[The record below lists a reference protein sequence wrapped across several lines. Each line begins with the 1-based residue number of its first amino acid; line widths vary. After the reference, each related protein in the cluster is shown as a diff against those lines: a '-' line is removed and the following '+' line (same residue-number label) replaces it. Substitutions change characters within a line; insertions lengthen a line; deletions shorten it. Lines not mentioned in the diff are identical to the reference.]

1 MSSLRCWRCAI
12 TSLRPPQIP
21 LPLSTRSFSTTIIA
35 YKAPLM
41 KPVSKAARSSARS
54 TNPGKTLRVK
64 KKPVVKSVRRFAL
77 GERKAFRKRVVLSN
91 PNALEVRNVSELDA
105 EKMSDPKS
113 AGSMLALPDR
123 LVEQLRA
130 LGAFKITQ
138 RWSAFRKPAV
148 LWTSQSV
155 KMAQDLEGV
164 VKDDQYKTIRRVV
177 TGERNSG
184 KSQMLLQAM
193 TVALMKKWVV
203 ISIPEGQ
210 ELTIAHTD
218 YTPLPET
225 RPIQYIQRTYTASLL
240 SQIARV
246 NEEVLST
253 MQLSKKHSMPIPL
266 QSNMTLGRLAQ
277 LGASDPDLAWP
288 IFQAFWDELTN
299 PSIDGDTKQQ
309 PRPPIL
315 LCLDGL
321 NWIMRLSEYRDADF
335 NLIHSHDL
343 ALVRHF
349 TDHLSGLRKLSN
361 GGAIIGATSASNK
374 PPAATFQ
381 LMIRRLEAQLAAN
394 VNEKDIPKINPFEKH
409 DRRVMEVLSSKEV
422 EIYRMKGLKRDETKA
437 LLEYYAA
444 SGLLRDTVDERRVS
458 ENWTLAGGGI
468 VGEIERNALV
478 PKI

>member
-1 MSSLRCWRCAI
+1 
-12 TSLRPPQIP
+12 
-21 LPLSTRSFSTTIIA
+21 
-35 YKAPLM
+35 M
-41 KPVSKAARSSARS
+41 KPVSKTTRAASKP
-54 TNPGKTLRVK
+54 TKPGKTLKVK
-64 KKPVVKSVRRFAL
+64 KKPVVKNVRRFAP

-91 PNALEVRNVSELDA
+91 PNALEARNLSALEE

-138 RWSAFRKPAV
+138 RWSAFRQPAV

-155 KMAQDLEGV
+155 KIAQDLESV
-164 VKDDQYKTIRRVV
+164 VEDEQRGTIRRLV
-177 TGERNSG
+177 TGERKAG
-184 KSQMLLQAM
+184 KSHVLLQAM

-203 ISIPEGQ
+203 ISIPEGAYPTLILLHFEMNTDNCMMLTGQ

-218 YTPLPET
+218 YAPLSDT

-240 SQIARV
+240 SQIARA

-253 MQLSKKHSMPIPL
+253 MQLSKTHSMPIPL
-266 QSNMTLGRLAQ
+266 QHNMTLGRLAQ

-288 IFQAFWDELTN
+288 IFQAFWDELTT
-299 PSIDGDTKQQ
+299 PSQDPKH

-315 LCLDGL
+315 FALDGL
-321 NWIMRLSEYRDADF
+321 NWIMRLSEYRDARF

-349 TDHLSGLRKLSN
+349 VEYLSGVRTLPN
-361 GGAIIGATSASNK
+361 GGAIIAATSASNK
-374 PPAATFQ
+374 PPAPTFQ
-381 LMIRRLEAQLAAN
+381 LMIRQLEARNNNAK
-394 VNEKDIPKINPFEKH
+394 EIPQANPFEKH
-409 DRRVMEVLSSKEV
+409 DQRVMDALKDMELWQ
-422 EIYRMKGLKRDETKA
+422 IKGLNREETRA

-444 SGLLRDTVDERRVS
+444 SGLLRDSVNEKKVS